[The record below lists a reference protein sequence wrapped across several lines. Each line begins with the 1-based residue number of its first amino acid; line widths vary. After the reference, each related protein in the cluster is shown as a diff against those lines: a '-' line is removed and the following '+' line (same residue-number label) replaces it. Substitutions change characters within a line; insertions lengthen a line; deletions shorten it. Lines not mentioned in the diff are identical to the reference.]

1 MQHHGATSA
10 CATGCRL
17 TQNSIEFCRLG
28 LGAVA
33 PHPSKFVPSNDPLER
48 KLRYK
53 LDAARRNAAKI
64 AEESTLAAKDD
75 DDDDD
80 EEANRT
86 SAFAKKRP
94 TSLVH
99 EKC

>member
-1 MQHHGATSA
+1 MG
-10 CATGCRL
+10 
-17 TQNSIEFCRLG
+17 LG
-28 LGAVA
+28 LGA
-33 PHPSKFVPSNDPLER
+33 PRPSKFVPSNDPLER

-64 AEESTLAAKDD
+64 TEESTLAAKDD

-80 EEANRT
+80 EEDSRT
-86 SAFAKKRP
+86 RAFAKKRLA
-94 TSLVH
+94 TLVH

>member
-1 MQHHGATSA
+1 MCDMLQIDPE
-10 CATGCRL
+10 L
-17 TQNSIEFCRLG
+17 FIEFCRLG
-28 LGAVA
+28 LGVVA
-33 PHPSKFVPSNDPLER
+33 PRPSKFVPSNDPLER

-64 AEESTLAAKDD
+64 TEESTLAAKDD
-75 DDDDD
+75 D
-80 EEANRT
+80 EEDSRT

-94 TSLVH
+94 AALVH

>member
-1 MQHHGATSA
+1 MNGVSWS
-10 CATGCRL
+10 L
-17 TQNSIEFCRLG
+17 SIIWLG
-28 LGAVA
+28 LGVVA
-33 PHPSKFVPSNDPLER
+33 PRPSKFVPSNDPLER
-48 KLRYK
+48 KSRYK

-80 EEANRT
+80 EEDSRT
-86 SAFAKKRP
+86 SAFAKKRLA
-94 TSLVH
+94 TLVH

>member
-1 MQHHGATSA
+1 MFMGINNTYINTVS
-10 CATGCRL
+10 L
-17 TQNSIEFCRLG
+17 LG

-33 PHPSKFVPSNDPLER
+33 PRPSKFVPSNDPLER

-80 EEANRT
+80 EEDSRT
-86 SAFAKKRP
+86 SAFAKKRLA
-94 TSLVH
+94 TLVH